1 MELYDYYRGQEG
13 WDVLRVRMGNWE
25 DNKNK
30 WDTNLV
36 GKGTELSATPLGKV
50 TYHYSTLTSMFVKG
64 CKAGTVIVS
73 AELRV

>member
-1 MELYDYYRGQEG
+1 M
-13 WDVLRVRMGNWE
+13 
-25 DNKNK
+25 
-30 WDTNLV
+30 NLV

-64 CKAGTVIVS
+64 TVIVS